1 MRFDRMGNRRE
12 FRRRIAKLREQHDGS
27 IRCESRCLG
36 SLSGILRHINAIVK
50 PSSRQ
55 ENFEIN
61 LPQTSR
67 IRGIDQFF
75 SDQTGIPHDPLDMLK
90 PMRGVR
96 IGHLN
101 SQPLQNQTPPLAIP
115 SLNPLA

>member
-1 MRFDRMGNRRE
+1 MRFDRMGYRRE
-12 FRRRIAKLREQHDGS
+12 LRRRIADIRKQRDGS
-27 IRCESRCLG
+27 NRCESRCLG
-36 SLSGILRHINAIVK
+36 SLSRILGHINAIVK

-61 LPQTSR
+61 LPRTSTT
-67 IRGIDQFF
+67 RGVDQVPC
-75 SDQTGIPHDPLDMLK
+75 DQTGVSHDPLDMLK

-96 IGHLN
+96 VGHLN
-101 SQPLQNQTPPLAIP
+101 SQTLQNQTPPLAIP